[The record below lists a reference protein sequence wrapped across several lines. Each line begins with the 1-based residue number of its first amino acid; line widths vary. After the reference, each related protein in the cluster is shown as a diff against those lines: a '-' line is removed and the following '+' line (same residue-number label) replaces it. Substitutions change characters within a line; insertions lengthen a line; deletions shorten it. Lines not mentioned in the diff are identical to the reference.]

1 MKAYHSVILE
11 FIKREFFSS
20 QKILLNHIPILAI
33 VLLIVIFTG
42 KIFENANYYLLL
54 MFSLNMFFSLI
65 FFINVYLQKL
75 KDKEIIFLLTLQ
87 LDKRSIILSK
97 ILYVIL
103 TAVIFNIILFLPSVF
118 LEIKTNVL
126 VNAFVINA
134 FLSILVGV
142 SLLFLFLFT
151 SFEVFISYSQ
161 YIRLGIMVLF
171 VVSIKLLKKDF
182 FELMNIYNFNILL
195 SLIPIIIVIYISYR
209 IIISNFLKKKSYL

>member
-42 KIFENANYYLLL
+42 KIFEYANYYLLL

-103 TAVIFNIILFLPSVF
+103 TAVIFNIILFLPSAF

-134 FLSILVGV
+134 FLSILIGV

-209 IIISNFLKKKSYL
+209 IIISNFLKKKTYL